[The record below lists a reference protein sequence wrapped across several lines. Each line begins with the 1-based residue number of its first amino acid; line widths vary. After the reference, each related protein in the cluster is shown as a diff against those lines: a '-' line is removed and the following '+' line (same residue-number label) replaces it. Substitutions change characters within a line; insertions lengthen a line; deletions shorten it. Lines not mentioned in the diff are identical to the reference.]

1 MKASESEM
9 LDAWSGLLFAHVRVM
24 RSLEA
29 DMVEQHGLTLSWF
42 DILGRLKQA
51 PGQRLRMHELE
62 ELSVFTRSGMT
73 RLMDRIEAA
82 GFVQRERST
91 MDRRGVYVAITSAG
105 IDKID
110 AVWPDHVASIER
122 HFGRC
127 IDSDEATALT
137 RISRRIQVGER
148 LKASETE

>member
-1 MKASESEM
+1 M

-82 GFVQRERST
+82 GFVRRERST
-91 MDRRGVYVAITSAG
+91 RDRRGVYVAITPAG
-105 IDKID
+105 IEKID

-122 HFGRC
+122 HFGRY
-127 IDSDEATALT
+127 IDSDEAKALKQT
-137 RISRRIQVGER
+137 SRKIQAGER
-148 LKASETE
+148 LEASETE